1 MYDADRASTSEGISD
16 LSPQDQSFRLIL
28 FNKPMGV
35 LTRFTDHDQRETL
48 ADFIKVPD
56 VYPVGRLD
64 KDSEG
69 LLLLTDRG
77 SLVKPLLSP
86 GRKKKKYVVCVE
98 GEPTAEQVEA
108 LRAGPTLKD
117 GDTQPGLVRLLAGEP
132 DWVWEREPPIRF
144 RKSVPVSWLELVISE
159 GRNRQV
165 RRMTAAVGLP
175 TLRLIRTEFAHFR
188 LPPELST
195 GQWREATASEKTAA
209 LALEKPEKKRRRRRR
224 RYSDS

>member
-1 MYDADRASTSEGISD
+1 MYDAERASTSEGMSD
-16 LSPQDQSFRLIL
+16 LSLQYQSFRLIL

-35 LTRFTDHDQRETL
+35 LTRFTDHDQRSTL
-48 ADFIKVPD
+48 ADFIKVPE
-56 VYPVGRLD
+56 VYPIGRLD

-77 SLVKPLLSP
+77 SLVEPLLSP

-98 GEPTAEQVEA
+98 GEPTVEQLEA
-108 LRAGPTLKD
+108 LRSGPTLKD
-117 GDTQPGLVRLLAGEP
+117 GDTQPSLVRLLGGEP
-132 DWVWEREPPIRF
+132 DWVWERDPPIRF
-144 RKSVPVSWLELVISE
+144 RRSVPVSWLEMVISE

-188 LPPELST
+188 LSPELACGS
-195 GQWREATASEKTAA
+195 WREASDSEKAVA
-209 LALEKPEKKRRRRRR
+209 LKLEKPGRKSRRRRR

>member
-1 MYDADRASTSEGISD
+1 MYDADRASTSEGMSD

-35 LTRFTDHDQRETL
+35 LTRFTDHDQRATL

-69 LLLLTDRG
+69 LLLLTDLG

-98 GEPTAEQVEA
+98 GEPTAEQLEA

-117 GDTQPGLVRLLAGEP
+117 GDTQPGLVRLRGSRTGFGRETPRFDSGKASLSVGWNWSFPRGATGRCAG
-132 DWVWEREPPIRF
+132 
-144 RKSVPVSWLELVISE
+144 
-159 GRNRQV
+159 
-165 RRMTAAVGLP
+165 
-175 TLRLIRTEFAHFR
+175 
-188 LPPELST
+188 
-195 GQWREATASEKTAA
+195 
-209 LALEKPEKKRRRRRR
+209 
-224 RYSDS
+224 

>member
-1 MYDADRASTSEGISD
+1 MYDAERASTSEGISE

-28 FNKPMGV
+28 FNKPLGV
-35 LTRFTDHDQRETL
+35 LTRFTDHEQRANL

-77 SLVKPLLSP
+77 SLVKPLLTP

-98 GEPTAEQVEA
+98 GEPTVEQLEA
-108 LRAGPTLKD
+108 LRSGPTLND
-117 GDTQPGLVRLLAGEP
+117 GETQPSLVRLLRGEP
-132 DWVWEREPPIRF
+132 DWVWERDPPIRF

-175 TLRLIRTEFAHFR
+175 TLRLIRTEFAHFK
-188 LPPELST
+188 LSPELSS

-209 LALEKPEKKRRRRRR
+209 LALEKPGKKRRRRRK